1 MIIFVTKKKEVGFFL
16 YLQIFGQIDQLFPK
30 LLDTL
35 SDPSDEVCTVQP
47 WSTDTLPLKL
57 QLS

>member
-1 MIIFVTKKKEVGFFL
+1 MIRVFL

-35 SDPSDEVCTVQP
+35 SDPSDEVCIMQP
-47 WSTDTLPLKL
+47 WSTETLPVKL